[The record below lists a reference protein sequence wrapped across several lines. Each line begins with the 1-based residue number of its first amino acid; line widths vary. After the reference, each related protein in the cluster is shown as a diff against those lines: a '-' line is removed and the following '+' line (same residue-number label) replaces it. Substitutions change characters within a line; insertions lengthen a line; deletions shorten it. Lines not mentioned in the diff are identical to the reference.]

1 METLKKKPLAVKD
14 DALGSVI
21 RFLDADGKLLDD
33 SHGLDDATLVES
45 FRQML
50 RTRAFDEAAMRLQRI
65 GRIPAYYPCAGQ
77 ETHVAVPMALEE
89 RDWIFSQYR
98 EQGVR
103 LTRGVPVLNELGL
116 WRGMPHAFW
125 DPAEHRITAM
135 NVTIGTH
142 LPHATGYGYGAR
154 LLGRDEISLALF
166 GDGATSEVDFHA
178 ALNFAGV
185 WKTPTVFFCQNNRYA
200 QSTPIEQQTASPT
213 LAQKAEAYGFEGVRV
228 DGMDIIAVHTVLNA
242 AVEKARAGGGPT
254 MIESL
259 CYRYTPHSTYDGTP
273 VYRTREEEAEWKE
286 KDPLART
293 HTYLLERGLIDA
305 EFEKQ
310 VTAEMQAEVEAAI
323 DELEAMA
330 LPPRDQSFRA
340 VHHRIPAR
348 LTEQLH
354 EQQRDAGEALTE
366 IPDEEKFIVAEE
378 IEPAGER
385 KAMTMV
391 EALNLALDHGMAAR
405 PETVILGEDV
415 GREGGVFRVTADMY
429 EKYGADRMLDTPL
442 CELGIIGTAI
452 GMSMAGVRPVSE
464 MEFAGFAFTAFDQ
477 IISHVARYS
486 WRTVG
491 RSRVPM
497 VIRMPGGGGHEG
509 YEGHSDSTEALF
521 VHAPGGLQ
529 VVYPS
534 NAYDAKGLL
543 AAALESE
550 DPVIFFEPIVK
561 YFAKQKDIPV
571 DHYTIPIG
579 KARIVREG
587 SDATIVAYGNAVGI
601 AEKAAETLAN
611 ESISAEVI
619 DLRTLKPWDEECVLE
634 SIGKTGRLV
643 VVHEAAKSGG
653 FGAEIVATV
662 TEKAGDLLETPPVR
676 VAHADMPWAVAKLEP
691 YSMIL
696 PERVVN
702 AVRAV
707 MED

>member
-1 METLKKKPLAVKD
+1 MATNSNVVVAPAGTSD
-14 DALGSVI
+14 DVL
-21 RFLDADGKLLDD
+21 RFLDGDGKLLDNK
-33 SHGLDDATLVES
+33 HHIDDKLLVDLYT
-45 FRQML
+45 QML
-50 RTRAFDEAAMRLQRI
+50 RTRAFDEAAMRLQRV

-77 ETHVAVPMALEE
+77 ETHVAVASALED

-103 LTRGVPVLNELGL
+103 LTRGVPVVNELAL

-125 DPAEHRITAM
+125 DPTEYRITPM

-185 WKTPTVFFCQNNRYA
+185 WNTPTVFFCQNNRYA
-200 QSTPIEQQTASPT
+200 QSTPIEQQTASET
-213 LAQKAEAYGFEGVRV
+213 LAQKAEAYGIEGVRV
-228 DGMDIIAVHTVLNA
+228 DGMDIIAVHTALNA

-286 KDPLART
+286 KDPLVRT
-293 HTYLLERGLIDA
+293 RAYLLGRGLIDDN
-305 EFEKQ
+305 FDEK
-310 VTAEMQAEVEAAI
+310 VKTEMRTEVDAAI
-323 DELEAMA
+323 DELEAMP
-330 LPPRDQSFRA
+330 LPPRDTSFRA
-340 VHHRIPAR
+340 VHEKMPQR
-348 LTEQLH
+348 LIEQLH
-354 EQQRDAGEALTE
+354 EEQAAAGEELSIIAD
-366 IPDEEKFIVAEE
+366 DERFSPGDE
-378 IEPAGER
+378 IEPGGER
-385 KAMTMV
+385 KALTLV
-391 EALNLALDHGMAAR
+391 ESLNLALDHAMSERAQ
-405 PETVILGEDV
+405 TVIMGEDV

-452 GMSMAGVRPVSE
+452 GMSMAGVRPVCE

-477 IISHVARYS
+477 MISHVARYP

-491 RSRVPM
+491 KSRFPM

-521 VHAPGGLQ
+521 AHVPGCLQ

-534 NAYDAKGLL
+534 NAIDAKGLL

-561 YFAKQKDIPV
+561 YFTRYDDVPV
-571 DHYTIPIG
+571 EHYTIPLG
-579 KARIVREG
+579 KARIAREG
-587 SDATIVAYGNAVGI
+587 TDATIVTYGNTVSI
-601 AEKAAETLAN
+601 SEQAAEQL
-611 ESISAEVI
+611 EGQGVSVEVI
-619 DLRTLKPWDEECVLE
+619 DLRTIKPWDEQCVLD
-634 SIGKTGRLV
+634 SIEKTGRLV

-653 FGAEIVATV
+653 FGAEIIATV
-662 TEKAGDLLETPPVR
+662 MEKGGYLLETPPVR

-691 YSMIL
+691 YSMIQ
-696 PERVVN
+696 PERVAD
-702 AVRAV
+702 AVRKV

>member
-1 METLKKKPLAVKD
+1 MATNSNAIVAPAGASD
-14 DALGSVI
+14 DVL
-21 RFLDADGKLLDD
+21 RFLDGDGKLLDNK
-33 SHGLDDATLVES
+33 HAIDDELLVELYT
-45 FRQML
+45 QML

-77 ETHVAVPMALEE
+77 ETHVAVASALED

-103 LTRGVPVLNELGL
+103 LTRGVPVVKELAL

-125 DPAEHRITAM
+125 DPTEYRITPM

-154 LLGRDEISLALF
+154 LLGKDEISLALF

-185 WKTPTVFFCQNNRYA
+185 WNTPTIFFCQNNRYA
-200 QSTPIEQQTASPT
+200 QSTPIEQQTASET
-213 LAQKAEAYGFEGVRV
+213 LAQKAAAYGIEGVRV
-228 DGMDIIAVHTVLNA
+228 DGMDIIAVHTALNA

-286 KDPLART
+286 KDPLVRT
-293 HTYLLERGLIDA
+293 GAYLLGRGLIDDD
-305 EFEKQ
+305 FDEK
-310 VTAEMQAEVEAAI
+310 VKKEMRTEVDAAI
-323 DELEAMA
+323 DELEAMP
-330 LPPRDQSFRA
+330 LPPRDTSFRA
-340 VHHRIPAR
+340 VHEKMPQR
-348 LTEQLH
+348 LIEQLH
-354 EQQRDAGEALTE
+354 EEQAAAGEELSIITDVE
-366 IPDEEKFIVAEE
+366 RFSPGDE
-378 IEPAGER
+378 IEPEGER
-385 KAMTMV
+385 KALTLV
-391 EALNLALDHGMAAR
+391 ESLNLALDHAMSER
-405 PETVILGEDV
+405 DQTVIMGEDV

-452 GMSMAGVRPVSE
+452 GMSMAGVRPVCE

-477 IISHVARYS
+477 MISHVARYP

-491 RSRVPM
+491 KSRFPM

-521 VHAPGGLQ
+521 AHVPGCLQ

-534 NAYDAKGLL
+534 NAIDAKGLL

-561 YFAKQKDIPV
+561 YFTRYDDVPV
-571 DHYTIPIG
+571 EHYTIPLG
-579 KARIVREG
+579 KARIAREG
-587 SDATIVAYGNAVGI
+587 TDATIVTYGNTV
-601 AEKAAETLAN
+601 
-611 ESISAEVI
+611 SISEQAAAQLENQGVSVEVI
-619 DLRTLKPWDEECVLE
+619 DLRTIKPWDEQCVLD

-653 FGAEIVATV
+653 FGAEIIATV
-662 TEKAGDLLETPPVR
+662 MEKGGYLLETPPVR

-691 YSMIL
+691 YSMIQ
-696 PERVVN
+696 PERVAD
-702 AVRAV
+702 AVRKV

>member
-1 METLKKKPLAVKD
+1 MATTTSAVAAPVDSSDDVLRFIDADGNLLNKKHDID
-14 DALGSVI
+14 DAL
-21 RFLDADGKLLDD
+21 
-33 SHGLDDATLVES
+33 LVELY
-45 FRQML
+45 RQML

-77 ETHVAVPMALEE
+77 ETHVAVASALEA

-103 LTRGVPVLNELGL
+103 LTRGVPVVKELAL

-125 DPAEHRITAM
+125 DPTEYRITPM

-142 LPHATGYGYGAR
+142 LPHATGYGYGAK
-154 LLGRDEISLALF
+154 LLGKDEISLALF

-200 QSTPIEQQTASPT
+200 QSTPIEQQTASET
-213 LAQKAEAYGFEGVRV
+213 LAQKAEAYGIEGVRV
-228 DGMDIIAVHTVLNA
+228 DGMDIIAVHTALSA

-286 KDPLART
+286 KDPLVRT
-293 HTYLLERGLIDA
+293 RALLLARGLIDE
-305 EFEKQ
+305 EFDEKI
-310 VTAEMQAEVEAAI
+310 TAEMRVAVDTAI
-323 DELEAMA
+323 DELEAMP
-330 LPPRDQSFRA
+330 LPPRDTSFRA
-340 VHHRIPAR
+340 VYDKMPPR
-348 LTEQLH
+348 LIEQLH
-354 EQQRDAGEALTE
+354 EEQAAAGEELAV
-366 IPDEEKFIVAEE
+366 ISDDERYTPGDE
-378 IEPAGER
+378 IEPDGER
-385 KAMTMV
+385 KALTLV
-391 EALNLALDHGMAAR
+391 ESLNLALDHAMTER
-405 PETVILGEDV
+405 DQTVIMGEDV

-429 EKYGADRMLDTPL
+429 DKYGADRMLDTPL

-452 GMSMAGVRPVSE
+452 GMSMAGVRPVCE

-491 RSRVPM
+491 KTRFPM

-521 VHAPGGLQ
+521 THVPGCLQ

-534 NAYDAKGLL
+534 NAIDAKGLL

-550 DPVIFFEPIVK
+550 NPVIFFEPIVK
-561 YFAKQKDIPV
+561 YFTRYDDVPV
-571 DHYTIPIG
+571 GHYTIPLG
-579 KARIVREG
+579 KARNARAGTDV
-587 SDATIVAYGNAVGI
+587 TIVTYGNAVGI
-601 AEKAAETLAN
+601 SEQAATQLQEQGVSV
-611 ESISAEVI
+611 EII
-619 DLRTLKPWDEECVLE
+619 DLRTIKPWDEQCVLD
-634 SIGKTGRLV
+634 SIEKTGRLV

-653 FGAEIVATV
+653 FGAEIIATV
-662 TEKAGDLLETPPVR
+662 MEKGGYLLETPPLR

-691 YSMIL
+691 FSMID
-696 PERVVN
+696 PERVVG
-702 AVRAV
+702 AVRRV

>member
-1 METLKKKPLAVKD
+1 MASNSNEVL
-14 DALGSVI
+14 
-21 RFLDADGKLLDD
+21 RFLDGDGNLIDNNHNIDD
-33 SHGLDDATLVES
+33 DRLVELY
-45 FRQML
+45 RQML

-77 ETHVAVPMALEE
+77 ETHVAVPSALED
-89 RDWIFSQYR
+89 RDWVFSQYR

-103 LTRGVPVLNELGL
+103 LARGVPVINELGL

-125 DPAEHRITAM
+125 DPTEYRITPM

-142 LPHATGYGYGAR
+142 LPQATGYGYGAK
-154 LLGRDEISLALF
+154 LLGKDEISLALF

-200 QSTPIEQQTASPT
+200 QSTPIEQQTASET
-213 LAQKAEAYGFEGVRV
+213 LAQKANAYGIEGVRV
-228 DGMDIIAVHTVLNA
+228 DGMDIIAVHTALDA
-242 AVEKARAGGGPT
+242 AVQKARAGGGPT

-286 KDPLART
+286 KDPLVRT
-293 HTYLLERGLIDA
+293 RAYLLGRGLIDE
-305 EFEKQ
+305 EFDDK
-310 VTAEMQAEVEAAI
+310 VSTEMRADVDAAI
-323 DELEAMA
+323 DALEEMP
-330 LPPRDQSFRA
+330 LPPRETSFRS
-340 VHHRIPAR
+340 VCHKMPSR
-348 LTEQLH
+348 LVEQLH
-354 EQQRDAGEALTE
+354 EEQAAAGEELSVIAD
-366 IPDEEKFIVAEE
+366 DERYSPGDE
-378 IEPAGER
+378 IEPDGER
-385 KAMTMV
+385 KALTLV
-391 EALNLALDHGMAAR
+391 ESLNLALDHAMSER
-405 PETVILGEDV
+405 DETVIMGEDV

-452 GMSMAGVRPVSE
+452 GMSMAGVRPVAE

-477 IISHVARYS
+477 MISHVARYS

-491 RSRVPM
+491 KVRFPL

-521 VHAPGGLQ
+521 AHPPGCLQ

-534 NAYDAKGLL
+534 NATDAKGLL

-550 DPVIFFEPIVK
+550 DPVIFFEPIAK
-561 YFAKQKDIPV
+561 YFTRYDDVPV
-571 DHYTIPIG
+571 EHYTIPIG
-579 KARIVREG
+579 KARIAREG
-587 SDATIVAYGNAVGI
+587 TDVTIVTYGNTVGI
-601 AEKAAETLAN
+601 SEQAAEQL
-611 ESISAEVI
+611 EDQGVSVEVI
-619 DLRTLKPWDEECVLE
+619 DLRSIKPWDEQCVLD
-634 SIGKTGRLV
+634 SIEKTGRLV

-653 FGAEIVATV
+653 FGAEIIATV
-662 TEKAGDLLETPPVR
+662 MEKGGYLLETPPVR

-691 YSMIL
+691 YSMIQ
-696 PERVVN
+696 PERIAA
-702 AVRAV
+702 AVRKV

>member
-1 METLKKKPLAVKD
+1 MASNSNAVVTPISKSN
-14 DALGSVI
+14 SVL
-21 RFLDADGKLLDD
+21 RFLDGDGNLLDKN
-33 SHGLDDATLVES
+33 HKIDDDRLVELY
-45 FRQML
+45 RQML

-77 ETHVAVPMALEE
+77 ETHVAVASALED
-89 RDWIFSQYR
+89 RDWVFSQYR

-103 LTRGVPVLNELGL
+103 LARGVPVINELGL

-125 DPAEHRITAM
+125 DPTEHRITPM

-142 LPHATGYGYGAR
+142 LPQATGYGYGAR
-154 LLGRDEISLALF
+154 LLGKDEISLALF

-200 QSTPIEQQTASPT
+200 QSTPIEQQTASET
-213 LAQKAEAYGFEGVRV
+213 LAQKANAYGIEGVRV
-228 DGMDIIAVHTVLNA
+228 DGMDIIAVHTALDA
-242 AVEKARAGGGPT
+242 AVAKARAGGGPT

-286 KDPLART
+286 KDPLVRT
-293 HTYLLERGLIDA
+293 RAYLLGRGLID
-305 EFEKQ
+305 EDFEEKIRS
-310 VTAEMQAEVEAAI
+310 EMRANVDAAI
-323 DELEAMA
+323 DELEAMP
-330 LPPRDQSFRA
+330 LPPRDTSFRS
-340 VHHRIPAR
+340 VCHKMPSR
-348 LTEQLH
+348 LVEQLH
-354 EQQRDAGEALTE
+354 EEQAAAGEELS
-366 IPDEEKFIVAEE
+366 IVSDDERYSPGDE
-378 IEPAGER
+378 IEPQGER
-385 KAMTMV
+385 KALTLV
-391 EALNLALDHGMAAR
+391 ESLNLALDHAMSER
-405 PETVILGEDV
+405 DQTVIMGEDV

-452 GMSMAGVRPVSE
+452 GMSMAGVRPVCE

-477 IISHVARYS
+477 MISHVARYP

-491 RSRVPM
+491 KVRLPM

-521 VHAPGGLQ
+521 AHPPGCLQ

-534 NAYDAKGLL
+534 NAIDAKGLL
-543 AAALESE
+543 ATALESE

-561 YFAKQKDIPV
+561 YFTRYDDVPV

-579 KARIVREG
+579 KARIARAG
-587 SDATIVAYGNAVGI
+587 TDATIVTYGNTV
-601 AEKAAETLAN
+601 
-611 ESISAEVI
+611 SISEQAAAQLQDQGISVEVI
-619 DLRTLKPWDEECVLE
+619 DLRSIKPWDEQCVLD
-634 SIGKTGRLV
+634 SIEKTGRLV

-653 FGAEIVATV
+653 FGAEIIATV
-662 TEKAGDLLETPPVR
+662 MEKGGFLLETPPVR

-691 YSMIL
+691 YSMIQ
-696 PERVVN
+696 PERIAH
-702 AVRAV
+702 AVRTV

>member
-1 METLKKKPLAVKD
+1 MATNTNPVAAHAETSD
-14 DALGSVI
+14 DVLHFI
-21 RFLDADGKLLDD
+21 DRDGKLLDKN
-33 SHGLDDATLVES
+33 HNIDDELLIKLYT
-45 FRQML
+45 QML
-50 RTRAFDEAAMRLQRI
+50 RTRAFDEAAMRLQRV

-77 ETHVAVPMALEE
+77 ETHVAVASALED

-103 LTRGVPVLNELGL
+103 LSRGVPVVNELAL

-125 DPAEHRITAM
+125 DPTEYRITPM

-142 LPHATGYGYGAR
+142 LPHATGYGYGAK
-154 LLGRDEISLALF
+154 LLGKDEISLALF

-185 WKTPTVFFCQNNRYA
+185 WKTPTIFFCQNNRYA
-200 QSTPIEQQTASPT
+200 QSTPIEQQTASET
-213 LAQKAEAYGFEGVRV
+213 LAQKAAAYGIEGVRV
-228 DGMDIIAVHTVLNA
+228 DGMDIIAVHTALNA

-286 KDPLART
+286 KDPLVRT
-293 HTYLLERGLIDA
+293 RAYLLARGLIDDDFD
-305 EFEKQ
+305 EIVK
-310 VTAEMQAEVEAAI
+310 TEMRTEVDAAI
-323 DELEAMA
+323 DELEAMP
-330 LPPRDQSFRA
+330 LPPRDTSFRA
-340 VHHRIPAR
+340 VHEKMPQR
-348 LTEQLH
+348 LIEQLH
-354 EQQRDAGEALTE
+354 EEQAAAGEELSIIAD
-366 IPDEEKFIVAEE
+366 DERYFPGDE
-378 IEPAGER
+378 IESGGER
-385 KAMTMV
+385 KALTLV
-391 EALNLALDHGMAAR
+391 ESLNLALDHAMTER
-405 PETVILGEDV
+405 DETVIMGEDV

-429 EKYGADRMLDTPL
+429 EKYGADRVLDTPL

-452 GMSMAGVRPVSE
+452 GMSMAGVRPVCE

-477 IISHVARYS
+477 MISHVARYP

-491 RSRVPM
+491 KSRFPM

-521 VHAPGGLQ
+521 AHVPGCLQ

-534 NAYDAKGLL
+534 NAIDAKGLL

-561 YFAKQKDIPV
+561 YFTRYDEVPV
-571 DHYTIPIG
+571 EHYTIPLG
-579 KARIVREG
+579 KARIAREG
-587 SDATIVAYGNAVGI
+587 TDATIVTYGNTV
-601 AEKAAETLAN
+601 
-611 ESISAEVI
+611 SISEEAATQLADQGISVVVI
-619 DLRTLKPWDEECVLE
+619 DLRTIKPWDEQCVLD
-634 SIGKTGRLV
+634 SIEKTGRLV

-653 FGAEIVATV
+653 FGAEIIATV
-662 TEKAGDLLETPPVR
+662 MEKAGYLLETPPVR

-691 YSMIL
+691 YSMIR
-696 PERVVN
+696 PERVAD
-702 AVRAV
+702 AVRKV

>member
-1 METLKKKPLAVKD
+1 MATNSNAVVAPAGTSD
-14 DALGSVI
+14 GVL
-21 RFLDADGKLLDD
+21 RFLDGDGKLLNSKHDIDD
-33 SHGLDDATLVES
+33 KLLVELYTH
-45 FRQML
+45 ML
-50 RTRAFDEAAMRLQRI
+50 RTRAFDEAAMRLQRV

-77 ETHVAVPMALEE
+77 ETHVAVASALED

-103 LTRGVPVLNELGL
+103 LTRGVPVVKELAL

-125 DPAEHRITAM
+125 DPSEHRITPM

-142 LPHATGYGYGAR
+142 LPHATGYGYGAK
-154 LLGRDEISLALF
+154 LLGKDEISLALF

-200 QSTPIEQQTASPT
+200 QSTPIEQQTASET
-213 LAQKAEAYGFEGVRV
+213 LAQKAEAYGIEGVVV
-228 DGMDIIAVHTVLNA
+228 DGMDIIAVHTALDA
-242 AVEKARAGGGPT
+242 AIRKARDGGGPT

-286 KDPLART
+286 KDPLVRT
-293 HTYLLERGLIDA
+293 RAYLLGRGLIDDD
-305 EFEKQ
+305 FDDK
-310 VTAEMQAEVEAAI
+310 VMSVMRAEVEAAI
-323 DELEAMA
+323 DELEAMS
-330 LPPRDQSFRA
+330 LPPRDTSFRA
-340 VHHRIPAR
+340 VYDKMPPR
-348 LTEQLH
+348 LIEQLH
-354 EQQRDAGEALTE
+354 EEQAAAGEELSNITD
-366 IPDEEKFIVAEE
+366 DERFSPGDE
-378 IEPAGER
+378 IEPEGER
-385 KAMTMV
+385 KALTLV
-391 EALNLALDHGMAAR
+391 ESLNLALDHAMTER
-405 PETVILGEDV
+405 DQTVIMGEDV
-415 GREGGVFRVTADMY
+415 GREGGVFRVTADLY

-452 GMSMAGVRPVSE
+452 GMSMAGVRPVCE

-477 IISHVARYS
+477 MISHVARYP

-491 RSRVPM
+491 QSRFPM

-521 VHAPGGLQ
+521 AHVPGCLQ

-534 NAYDAKGLL
+534 NARDAKGLL
-543 AAALESE
+543 ATALESE

-561 YFAKQKDIPV
+561 YFTRYDDVPV
-571 DHYTIPIG
+571 EHYTIPLG
-579 KARIVREG
+579 KARIAREG
-587 SDATIVAYGNAVGI
+587 TDVTIVTYGNTVNISETVAAQLEGEGI
-601 AEKAAETLAN
+601 SVE
-611 ESISAEVI
+611 II
-619 DLRTLKPWDEECVLE
+619 DLRTIKPWDEQCVLE

-662 TEKAGDLLETPPVR
+662 MEKAGYLLETPPVR

-691 YSMIL
+691 YSMIQ
-696 PERVVN
+696 PERVAD
-702 AVRAV
+702 AVRKV